1 MKRNHDLNS
10 KGINTGF
17 SRGKDTRSATLR
29 VDRSKQDV
37 LELFVNT
44 DNKFQSENG
53 NQFYIFIQTHGN
65 IDHISTERIT
75 GSVTKVVI
83 PKSQISPGIN
93 QITIFDSTGQPVL
106 ERYIYTSGRRNN
118 NLILHSDDS
127 CGLRN
132 KVTLDLALDKGLTD
146 TLRSAELSISV
157 APLISDHEIIK
168 MDDYLIFGSEYGI
181 INRGILPDGNFDEIP
196 SEVIDSL
203 LLNVKSNWIN
213 WAEILSGRIPKIKYQ
228 KENEDNILSGK
239 LLTKDQQAIHSS
251 ENLFLCIPGKV
262 PTFQYAKTDNEGK
275 FNFHIPADELVKDL
289 VIMPEDN
296 DAGYKIII
304 ESPFSDQYPNF
315 SLSADSSSEQIAPL
329 ISKMSVNHQV
339 QTIFGI
345 HSDGGP
351 IVPKDTPYIS
361 ERFYGKPDI
370 ELILSD
376 YVSLPVMSE
385 VIFELL
391 PGVSLKKKKSGYE
404 FSITEHIN
412 DGLVVTS
419 PTLMI
424 DGVIIKDASLIVS
437 LDPETVEKIDVVK
450 GKYEVGK
457 YIFTG
462 IINVI
467 TKAGDFMSVPLPDY
481 MMRLPYRVV
490 EPVLSFVSPD
500 YSTEERM
507 GSRLPDYR
515 NTLYWNPV
523 VKPDK
528 YGKASLEFWSS
539 DNKSD
544 YVINIQG
551 ITQEGKVIS
560 LKKILEIK

>member
-1 MKRNHDLNS
+1 
-10 KGINTGF
+10 
-17 SRGKDTRSATLR
+17 
-29 VDRSKQDV
+29 
-37 LELFVNT
+37 LE
-44 DNKFQSENG
+44 K
-53 NQFYIFIQTHGN
+53 
-65 IDHISTERIT
+65 
-75 GSVTKVVI
+75 
-83 PKSQISPGIN
+83 
-93 QITIFDSTGQPVL
+93 
-106 ERYIYTSGRRNN
+106 YIYTNN
-118 NLILHSDDS
+118 RKNNYLILRSDDS

-132 KVTLDLALDKGLTD
+132 KITLDLALDKGLTD
-146 TLRSAELSISV
+146 TLKSAKLSISV
-157 APLISDHEIIK
+157 APLINDREMMN

-181 INRGILPDGNFDEIP
+181 INRGILPAANFDEIP
-196 SEVIDSL
+196 SDVIDSL
-203 LLNVKSNWIN
+203 LLNIKSNWIN
-213 WAEILSGRIPKIKYQ
+213 WTEILSGSLPKIRYQ

-239 LLTKDQQAIHSS
+239 LITKDQQAIHSP
-251 ENLFLCIPGKV
+251 ENLFMCIPGKV
-262 PTFQYAKTDNEGK
+262 ATFQYARTDNDGK
-275 FNFHIPADELVKDL
+275 FNFHIPADEFVKDL

-304 ESPFSDQYPNF
+304 ESPFSDQYPTF
-315 SLSADSSSEQIAPL
+315 SLSADTSSEQIAPL

-339 QTIFGI
+339 RTIFGI
-345 HSDGGP
+345 RSDGAP
-351 IVPKDTPYIS
+351 MAPKDTAFTLQ
-361 ERFYGKPDI
+361 RFYGRPDI

-391 PGVSLKKKKSGYE
+391 PGVSLKTKKSGYE

-424 DGVIIKDASLIVS
+424 DGVIIKDASLIVN

-467 TKAGDFMSVPLPDY
+467 TKAGDFMSVPLSDY

-490 EPVLSFVSPD
+490 EPVLSFLSPD
-500 YSTEERM
+500 YSTVERK
-507 GSRLPDYR
+507 GNRLPDYR

-551 ITQEGKVIS
+551 ITQNGDLIS
-560 LKKILEIK
+560 FKKILKVK